1 MSGKTGGNRGRRRT
15 AALAVATAVAV
26 LTTGCGVVHVH
37 FGSSGGSASAGSPTY
52 QEELAYA
59 RCLRAHGLSG
69 FPNPNPSGGPS
80 IHHQLNGNPNSPAAR
95 ANDACKHLLT
105 GGRTGTGGATATAS
119 PPGAVSA
126 IRQDAGRRDSGTGQ
140 LEAGS

>member
-1 MSGKTGGNRGRRRT
+1 MNRILSRAGN
-15 AALAVATAVAV
+15 LAVAAAVAM
-26 LTTGCGVVHVH
+26 LATGCIVHVRI
-37 FGSSGGSASAGSPTY
+37 GPSGGPASSGPATY

-59 RCLRAHGLSG
+59 HCMRAHGLPN
-69 FPNPNPSGGPS
+69 FPDPSPSGSSSLSWHLTGGP
-80 IHHQLNGNPNSPAAR
+80 GSPAAR